1 MICADDGTEV
11 TVTAKFWYVNGFEGG
26 QEAAE
31 AVTKAFVDKTNEVM
45 KNSKVS
51 IKYQQWGTVQQVF
64 SVTHK
69 IQILGRLEG
78 VISLMPRSTQ
88 NRSQN
93 CQLSNWVC

>member
-1 MICADDGTEV
+1 M
-11 TVTAKFWYVNGFEGG
+11 TVTAKFWYVNDFEGG

-51 IKYQQWGTVQQVF
+51 IKYQQWGTVQQVC
-64 SVTHK
+64 SVTHN

-78 VISLMPRSTQ
+78 IISLMLRSIQ
-88 NRSQN
+88 NLSQN